1 MSSAELSRMVEDG
14 LASAAAW
21 SAIRALDDEFLARYA
36 LTPNEAA
43 TVRNKPTPDKLAS
56 LGVPPLLAMWGS
68 FMCNPDFET
77 SMSAGE
83 YFTARPC
90 QAERTDG

>member
-14 LASAAAW
+14 LVSAEAW
-21 SAIRALDDEFLARYA
+21 SAIRALDDDFLARYA
-36 LTPNEAA
+36 LTPEEAA

-68 FMCNPDFET
+68 FMANPDFET

-83 YFTARPC
+83 YFTAAPYRVEC
-90 QAERTDG
+90 ADG